1 MSYLYWLYFKCET
14 VTVAIG
20 VINVHYSR
28 QYPLNTGA
36 MSSDT
41 TRSEEVISD
50 FKKRRLAQSALHRI
64 RKLIHEFDEEH
75 AFDRRLARVG
85 IVIVVLLVS
94 VSFYFLFSGDSITL
108 R

>member
-1 MSYLYWLYFKCET
+1 
-14 VTVAIG
+14 
-20 VINVHYSR
+20 
-28 QYPLNTGA
+28 

-50 FKKRRLAQSALHRI
+50 FKKRRLAQSSLHRI
-64 RKLIHEFDEEH
+64 QELIHEFDEEH
-75 AFDRRLARVG
+75 AFDHRLARVG

-94 VSFYFLFSGDSITL
+94 VAFYFLFSGDSITL